1 MVAMMHD
8 YRIMNPHKGF
18 LCLNELVLGVG
29 LRPPMCS
36 VFREKV
42 GAATFR
48 RMILEAVRFKVSSCF
63 AYVFKSLHAVWDTG
77 WWNSNPNPNHL
88 IITATDTSHQALDAL
103 EEGLVDSLGELDDA
117 LKFVDDLGLVAKAQP
132 GMSGKLVYSDL
143 KREMYRETVELLEN
157 GNEEEAR
164 EAAMAEK
171 VQREDAA
178 REKNVASATWQ
189 KAKLWCEGSV
199 V

>member
-1 MVAMMHD
+1 
-8 YRIMNPHKGF
+8 MNPHKGF

-48 RMILEAVRFKVSSCF
+48 RMILEAVRFKVSYVVFCF
-63 AYVFKSLHAVWDTG
+63 ACVFGCLRAGCGRWDG
-77 WWNSNPNPNHL
+77 WWGFNPNPLYLN
-88 IITATDTSHQALDAL
+88 IVSANTSCSSQALDAL

-132 GMSGKLVYSDL
+132 GMSGKIVYSDL
-143 KREMYRETVELLEN
+143 KREMYRGTVELLEN

-164 EAAMAEK
+164 EAAMAQK

-189 KAKLWCEGSV
+189 KAKLWCR
-199 V
+199 